1 MTSAGAYDAPVP
13 ITDPAS
19 LRLLDAAANRASEGL
34 RVLED
39 TARFA
44 LDLHDLTEEAK
55 ALRHGVRTLLTQAGV
70 DALAL
75 IANRDTPSDVGTS
88 ITTLAEASRT
98 SRRMIVDA
106 AAGRAAEA
114 LRSIEETLKLGDAGA
129 AKEAEAIRYRVYELH
144 KRLSLALGA
153 DRAGFTG
160 WSLCVLITES
170 ICARPW
176 LEVAQR
182 AIAGGADCIQLR
194 EKTLS
199 DTELLRRATSLVDI
213 ALGAGASVVI
223 NDRPDIALLAGA
235 DGVHVGQGDLPV
247 EAIRKTAGSRLLVG
261 VSCTAIEHAKQAR
274 LDGADNCGVGAMFP
288 TTTKHKDA
296 IAGPSLLAEY
306 LAHDPAFPPAL
317 AIGGIDAQNISEL
330 TEAASGRRFG
340 VAVSS
345 AICGADDPEAASRSI
360 RQALDTY
367 APEPTCQLNSS
378 KPPSTTA

>member
-1 MTSAGAYDAPVP
+1 VP

-44 LDLHDLTEEAK
+44 LDLRELTQEAK
-55 ALRHGVRTLLTQAGV
+55 SLRHGVRSLLTRAGI
-70 DALAL
+70 DPLAMT
-75 IANRDTPSDVGTS
+75 ACRDTPSDVGTS
-88 ITTLAEASRT
+88 ITSHAEASRT

-114 LRSIEETLKLGDAGA
+114 IRSIEETLKLGDTDA
-129 AKEAEAIRYRVYELH
+129 AKEAEAIRYRLYELH
-144 KRLSLALGA
+144 KRLSLTLGA
-153 DRAGFTG
+153 DRTSFTG

-176 LEVAQR
+176 LEVAER
-182 AIAGGADCIQLR
+182 AIAGGADCVQLR

-199 DTELLRRATSLVDI
+199 DAELLRRATALVDL
-213 ALGAGASVVI
+213 ARGTGASVVI

-261 VSCTAIEHAKQAR
+261 VSCTAIEHAHQAR

-296 IAGPSLLAEY
+296 IAGPALLAEY
-306 LAHDPAFPPAL
+306 LAHDPPFPPAL
-317 AIGGIDAQNISEL
+317 AIGGIDTQNIAEL
-330 TEAASGRRFG
+330 IEAASGRRFG

-345 AICGADDPEAASRSI
+345 AICGAEDPEAASRSI
-360 RQALDTY
+360 RQALDPY
-367 APEPTCQLNSS
+367 APEPTCPLSS
-378 KPPSTTA
+378 NKPPSTTA